1 MAGCLL
7 DTNILSELR
16 RQDRADCGVV
26 AWFEAEPEAGMF
38 LSVMSLGEIRKGIE
52 LLMGRDQLQAQA
64 LNLWLLQLERQ
75 FSRKILPVT
84 LPVADRWG
92 RLLAIRPLPQVDA
105 LLAATAQ
112 VYDLTIVTRNVS
124 DFDGLGIRILNPFH
138 HPSRK

>member
-16 RQDRADCGVV
+16 RQDRTDVGVL
-26 AWFEAEPEAGMF
+26 AWFEAEPETGMF

-75 FSRKILPVT
+75 FSSKILPIT

-112 VYDLTIVTRNVS
+112 VYDLTMVTRNVS
-124 DFDGLGIRILNPFH
+124 DFDGLGIRVHNPFH
-138 HPSRK
+138 HRSRK